1 MPRTK
6 TTKTQLDATE
16 TAKKIW
22 LAGVGALTM
31 AEEEGSKLFKVLV
44 EKGKKNESVAEF
56 PVKTAKTAQRKAEG
70 MWNKIGQGF
79 EERVQSA
86 LHRIGVPTRDEI
98 VGLTRRVEAMNRT
111 LNEKPARRRAAAK
124 RKTATAGQA

>member
-1 MPRTK
+1 MPRPRTMK
-6 TTKTQLDATE
+6 TRLDPTD
-16 TAKKIW
+16 TARKIW

-44 EKGKKNESVAEF
+44 DKGKKNEAMAEF
-56 PVKTAKTAQRKAEG
+56 PLEAVKTARHKVEG
-70 MWNKIGQGF
+70 MWDKVGHGL

-98 VGLTRRVEAMNRT
+98 VGLTKRVDAMNKA
-111 LNEKPARRRAAAK
+111 LGHKPAGRRAAPK
-124 RKTATAGQA
+124 RKTTTPAQA

>member
-44 EKGKKNESVAEF
+44 DKGKKNESMAEF
-56 PVKTAKTAQRKAEG
+56 PVKTAKTAQKKVEG
-70 MWNKIGQGF
+70 MWDKIGQGL

-98 VGLTRRVEAMNRT
+98 AGLSRRVEAMNRT
-111 LNEKPARRRAAAK
+111 LNEKPKRRRAAAK
-124 RKTATAGQA
+124 RKTATAEHA